1 MNMKYKSEVEIT
13 KFERMFETEVRKI
26 IYTTTAIVLSVLA
39 MLSGCGT
46 GLKQAS
52 APPVEDAGISS
63 SIGAAQ
69 AAEILQ

>member
-1 MNMKYKSEVEIT
+1 MKLI
-13 KFERMFETEVRKI
+13 
-26 IYTTTAIVLSVLA
+26 TAIVLSVLA
-39 MLSGCGT
+39 MLSECGT

-52 APPVEDAGISS
+52 APPVEDTGISS